1 MTGKRENFGSRA
13 AVIMAMAGSAIG
25 LGNIWRFPYLVG
37 QNGGAAFIFIY
48 IFFTLIISLPIF
60 LAESAIGRRSG
71 TNSRAAI
78 ASLIPGRAGR
88 LLGLLTVITPL
99 WIVSYYS
106 VVGGWSL
113 EYLLQA
119 CKLEFIHTSPEQ
131 LTGSFDV
138 FIARTWAP
146 VACHLVFLLVT
157 VVIVA
162 LGVKGGIEK
171 FSKICIP
178 LLFLLIVL
186 ITVYSL
192 SLPGASK
199 GVEYLVKPDFSKVT
213 GHTFLDAL
221 GQSFYSLS
229 LGMGI
234 ILTYSSYVS
243 RDENL
248 LVAGAGTS
256 ICDLLFA
263 YLAGFAIMPAV
274 FAAGIAPGSGPGLI
288 FDTIPYIFSQMGQQM
303 PVLSSVAAVL
313 FFLTILFA
321 ALTSSISLVEVG
333 VAYLTETLKISRA
346 KACFWLFLLCGG
358 LGVLASLSFGPLSGV
373 KLFNLSLFDF
383 ADSFASNVLLV
394 AGGVLSVILAGWVMP
409 KKEVFAELTNRGTK
423 PLNVKLFPVVYFLLR
438 YVAPL
443 GIGAMIISLVL

>member
-1 MTGKRENFGSRA
+1 MAARENFGSRS

-25 LGNIWRFPYLVG
+25 LGNIWRFPYLAG
-37 QNGGAAFIFIY
+37 ENGGAAFIIIY
-48 IFFTLIISLPIF
+48 IVFTLILSLPIF
-60 LAESAIGRRSG
+60 LAESVLGRRSG

-78 ASLIPGRAGR
+78 SSLIPGRAGR
-88 LLGLLTVITPL
+88 WLGMLTVITPL

-113 EYLLQA
+113 DYLSHALR
-119 CKLEFIHTSPEQ
+119 LSFIHTPPEQ
-131 LTGSFDV
+131 LTGFFEA
-138 FIARTWAP
+138 FIGRTWVP
-146 VACHLVFLLVT
+146 LLCHLGFLLVT

-162 LGVKGGIEK
+162 LGVKGGIER

-178 LLFLLIVL
+178 LLFMLIVL

-234 ILTYSSYVS
+234 IITYSSYIS
-243 RDENL
+243 KKENL
-248 LVAGAGTS
+248 MVAGLGTS
-256 ICDLLFA
+256 VCDLLFA

-288 FDTIPYIFSQMGQQM
+288 FNTIPYIFSQMGQQM
-303 PVLSSVAAVL
+303 PVVSSVAAIL

-321 ALTSSISLVEVG
+321 ALTSSVSLIEVG
-333 VAYLTETLKISRA
+333 VAFLTETRRISRR
-346 KACFWLFLLCGG
+346 KACVWLFLICGFFG
-358 LGVLASLSFGPLSGV
+358 ALASLSFGPLKGV

-394 AGGVLSVILAGWVMP
+394 IGGVLAVVLAGWVLP
-409 KKEVFAELTNRGTK
+409 KRAVFAELTNGGTK
-423 PLNVKLFPVVYFLLR
+423 KGNVRLFPVVYFLIR

-443 GIGAMIISLVL
+443 GIGAMIVSLVL